1 MGCYNYLTVPKLSAS
16 KLSLGADVTVTA
28 SAKGG
33 NSGYTYSVYWKKI
46 TATKW
51 VSALKNGNTCRT
63 VITPVKA
70 GSYDACVKVK
80 DLTGIVKKEYFNF
93 EVSDFQAKVVLVNQ
107 QITLGQKETITAS
120 VTNSSVSCQYA
131 VYYKKTGDSKYQ
143 LVQNYQ
149 TNQTVSLL
157 PKEAGSYEVCV
168 KAKNNAGHVRKAYA
182 AFTVNPAITVTQKLS
197 AKTAS
202 LGKTIT
208 VTPSSAGGTG
218 TIKYAVYYTKK
229 TSYDA
234 GNPKWITAHSYGQ
247 QGAASITPDKA
258 GVYVVVT
265 KAKDT
270 TGSIAKSAYVTFEIT
285 EPLVAEGSFK
295 NQQST
300 VYPHTPAIF
309 IASARGGTGGYTYA
323 LKFRE
328 KGTANWNTLRDYGT
342 DPQFRIEKNAMGNY
356 RLSSKNNFELMI
368 LVKDAKGQTAGKIY
382 SFTVSS
388 SDQYELP
395 IIPAN

>member
-1 MGCYNYLTVPKLSAS
+1 MNL
-16 KLSLGADVTVTA
+16 
-28 SAKGG
+28 
-33 NSGYTYSVYWKKI
+33 
-46 TATKW
+46 
-51 VSALKNGNTCRT
+51 
-63 VITPVKA
+63 
-70 GSYDACVKVK
+70 
-80 DLTGIVKKEYFNF
+80 
-93 EVSDFQAKVVLVNQ
+93 
-107 QITLGQKETITAS
+107 
-120 VTNSSVSCQYA
+120 
-131 VYYKKTGDSKYQ
+131 
-143 LVQNYQ
+143 
-149 TNQTVSLL
+149 
-157 PKEAGSYEVCV
+157 
-168 KAKNNAGHVRKAYA
+168 
-182 AFTVNPAITVTQKLS
+182 AITVTQKLS

-218 TIKYAVYYTKK
+218 TIKYAVYYTEK

-234 GNPKWITAHSYGQ
+234 GKPKWITALSYGQ
-247 QGAASITPDKA
+247 QGTASITPDKA

-270 TGSIAKSAYVTFEIT
+270 TGSIAKSAYITFEIT
-285 EPLVAEGSFK
+285 EQQTEEPLVAEGSFK
-295 NQQST
+295 NRQST
-300 VYPHTPAIF
+300 VYPNTPAIF

-382 SFTVSS
+382 SFTVSG